1 MTEFTSITQ
10 GPWRI
15 RPSASGDDK
24 AAISYRIGGNSE
36 VIAVESHADLASLRD
51 AISEYLNAVE
61 STQ

>member
-15 RPSASGDDK
+15 RTSAIGEDR
-24 AAISYRIGGNSE
+24 AAVSYHAEGKSD
-36 VIAVESHADLASLRD
+36 VVAVETHADLASLRD